1 MAMMQIW
8 CMRMIVRR
16 LSMAMG
22 MGMFSIHQ
30 WVLIQRMFV
39 DMMFIGM
46 AVGMGVFQSFVYM
59 EVLVVFGQH
68 QPGTQQH
75 HR

>member
-1 MAMMQIW
+1 MAMAMMQIR

-46 AVGMGVFQSFVYM
+46 AVGMGVF
-59 EVLVVFGQH
+59 
-68 QPGTQQH
+68 
-75 HR
+75 